1 MKAKMKATTAET
13 FMVEY
18 NPSLERWVIGAH
30 TVGRP
35 TEYSNVTYPTA
46 REAAERL
53 LEILQ
58 RI

>member
-1 MKAKMKATTAET
+1 MKATTAET